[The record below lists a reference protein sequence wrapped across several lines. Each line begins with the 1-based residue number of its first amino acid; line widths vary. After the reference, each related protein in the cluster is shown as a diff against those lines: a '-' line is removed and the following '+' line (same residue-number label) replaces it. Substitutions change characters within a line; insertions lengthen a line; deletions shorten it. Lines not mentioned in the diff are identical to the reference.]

1 LPFRQ
6 RNLPNIVIVHKYR
19 RYQDRV
25 IDFSR
30 PKTQRS
36 LGRASLEK
44 KVTRESAIQAAADL
58 YDSGVFLE
66 DLRRRVAFRTES
78 QEPESGP
85 LLSAYLKDEIAPA
98 LVELGFTCR
107 MVDNPAPGAGPFLV
121 AHRREGDD
129 LPTVLTYGHGDV
141 VRGYD
146 AQWRDGLSP
155 WQVTVAGDH
164 WYGRGTADNK
174 GQHSINLAAL
184 KAVLDARDGRLGF
197 NLKLLFETGE
207 EVGSPGLHAV
217 CEKLRDELSADV
229 LIASDGP
236 RLSAARSTIFL
247 GSRGLVNFKL
257 NVSLREGGH
266 HSGNWGGLL
275 RNPGVVLANAI
286 ASMVDANGR
295 ILIEGLR
302 PPEVPQAVRRALDG
316 IVVGG
321 NPGEP
326 EVDADYGESGL
337 TPAERVFGWNNLEV
351 LAFRTGNPEKPV
363 NAIPPH
369 AFAYMQI
376 RFVVGTD
383 WEKLEQIVRRHLD
396 ERGFAMVGIEV
407 DRGAPATR
415 VDPDSGWVQWA
426 LRSLKQTTGQTPV
439 LLPNLGG
446 TLPNDVFTEI
456 LGMPTLWVPH
466 SYPGCSQHAP
476 DEHLLGPVVRDGLR
490 IMAGLFWDL
499 GEQGAAAA
507 VAKAQRRNTQ

>member
-1 LPFRQ
+1 
-6 RNLPNIVIVHKYR
+6 
-19 RYQDRV
+19 
-25 IDFSR
+25 
-30 PKTQRS
+30 
-36 LGRASLEK
+36 
-44 KVTRESAIQAAADL
+44 VTRESAIQAAADL
-58 YDSGVFLE
+58 YDSGIFLE
-66 DLRRRVAFRTES
+66 DLRRRVAMRTES

-85 LLSAYLKDEIAPA
+85 LLSAYLNEEMAPA
-98 LVELGFTCR
+98 LAELGFTSR
-107 MVDNPAPGAGPFLV
+107 VIGNPAKGGGPFLV
-121 AHRREGDD
+121 AHRHEGDD

-184 KAVLDARDGRLGF
+184 KAVLDARGGRLGF
-197 NLKLLFETGE
+197 NLKLLVETGE

-217 CEKLRDELSADV
+217 CGMLRDELSADV

-236 RLSAARSTIFL
+236 RLGAAHPTIFL
-247 GSRGLVNFKL
+247 GSRGVINFKL
-257 NVSLREGGH
+257 DVNLREGGH

-275 RNPGVVLANAI
+275 RNPGVVLASAI

-295 ILIEGLR
+295 ILVEGIR
-302 PPEVPQAVRRALDG
+302 PPEVPQAVRRALEG
-316 IVVGG
+316 ISVGG

-326 EVDADYGESGL
+326 DVDTDYGEPGL
-337 TPAERVFGWNNLEV
+337 TPAERVFGWNSMEV

-383 WEKLEQIVRRHLD
+383 WKNLEQIVRRHLD
-396 ERGFAMVGIEV
+396 ERGFGMVAVEV
-407 DRGAPATR
+407 DRGTPATR
-415 VDPDSGWVQWA
+415 VDPDNAWVQWA
-426 LRSLKQTTGQTPV
+426 VRSLRQTTGRAPV

-446 TLPNDVFTEI
+446 TLPNDVFAEI

-476 DEHLLGPVVRDGLR
+476 DEHLLGTVVREGLC

-499 GEQGAAAA
+499 GQPGQPGQHERPAFE
-507 VAKAQRRNTQ
+507 RRSAR